1 MTRAHYR
8 PETDGFA
15 FTNDWTFD
23 TTETATLTQL
33 VTDAVDVIE
42 IVLAPLILVA
52 EGPVLAVEAGVPF
65 IGPWLVAKTI
75 EAENNAIVNGI
86 VQAITAGHY
95 GLCGGMAFASLDYWL
110 KGWVVPCGINAND
123 QPQRTSPTGTALR
136 NYIWGR
142 LLQSVKDN
150 VGTFLQ
156 WMAVLHFEGGPGA
169 TWLRD
174 QTKSELVKLK
184 ARIKGGT
191 PVTVGLVGTTWNP
204 LFNHQ
209 VLVYGFN
216 DNPDETTTLFVYD
229 NNHPGVETTYR
240 MDFSGPE
247 LQVAE
252 SQKFGDRGPMKG
264 LFCTTYAPATPPRTV
279 VLRTG
284 LTVSP
289 AVTGLGDPV
298 NVQMTIANIG
308 FHASPAMSLV
318 IAGDAGAAVQEV
330 ALTTLAEGGT
340 RSLAGHLAFPG
351 AGNHKIGV
359 IASLGTVMGTGMAI
373 TKFLPPETSAQLP
386 SGSVVIVG
394 ERLIDADAQTICQ
407 VSNMAGEVGRFS
419 VRVDDMG
426 TGLSFAWTAT
436 GALIVSGA
444 TSQEVQV
451 QLPAQPGASVTL
463 SVTVKRPD
471 GGLSTGSYTF
481 ATITSM
487 AAALEQM
494 ICEIS
499 HVITQPPFQT
509 KPGDPGPDRGRIAN
523 PGDIATLAAAAAQLS
538 QAANA
543 AVKAGTAVT
552 LSPVARLS
560 LALQPAI
567 ATPVGLPTAVG
578 NVAAR
583 LAP

>member
-1 MTRAHYR
+1 
-8 PETDGFA
+8 
-15 FTNDWTFD
+15 
-23 TTETATLTQL
+23 
-33 VTDAVDVIE
+33 
-42 IVLAPLILVA
+42 
-52 EGPVLAVEAGVPF
+52 
-65 IGPWLVAKTI
+65 
-75 EAENNAIVNGI
+75 
-86 VQAITAGHY
+86 
-95 GLCGGMAFASLDYWL
+95 MA
-110 KGWVVPCGINAND
+110 
-123 QPQRTSPTGTALR
+123 
-136 NYIWGR
+136 
-142 LLQSVKDN
+142 
-150 VGTFLQ
+150 
-156 WMAVLHFEGGPGA
+156 
-169 TWLRD
+169 
-174 QTKSELVKLK
+174 
-184 ARIKGGT
+184 
-191 PVTVGLVGTTWNP
+191 
-204 LFNHQ
+204 
-209 VLVYGFN
+209 
-216 DNPDETTTLFVYD
+216 
-229 NNHPGVETTYR
+229 
-240 MDFSGPE
+240 
-247 LQVAE
+247 
-252 SQKFGDRGPMKG
+252 
-264 LFCTTYAPATPPRTV
+264 
-279 VLRTG
+279 
-284 LTVSP
+284 
-289 AVTGLGDPV
+289 
-298 NVQMTIANIG
+298 IANIG

-318 IAGDAGAAVQEV
+318 IAGDAGAAVQE
-330 ALTTLAEGGT
+330 AAPATLAEGGT

-359 IASLGTVMGTGMAI
+359 IASLGTVAGMAI

-386 SGSVVIVG
+386 SRSVVIVG

-426 TGLSFAWTAT
+426 AGLSFAWTAT

-567 ATPVGLPTAVG
+567 ATSVGLPTAVG